1 MKILAIRGCNI
12 ASLEGKFE
20 VDFTVEPLVSAGI
33 FAITGATGA
42 GKSSL
47 LDTMCLALYG
57 TTPRLQSAR
66 GNVSIVDVIEN
77 SRGESKQ
84 NVLQQGDA
92 RNLLR
97 RGTSSG
103 YAEVDFL
110 SVDGNVYR
118 SRWSVKRARNR
129 IDGKLQNADVELY
142 NLTADSAVSGTK
154 SELLNRIIDLLGLTF
169 HQFTRSILLA
179 QGEFATFLKADQN
192 EKSELLEK
200 LTGTDIYSKIS
211 GLIYNHYANVKSD
224 YDALAQKI
232 GANELLDDEVRSGM
246 EAELNGFIEQQAAQ
260 TQEKEQ
266 LSKLQEVINE
276 VDSQH
281 VQLQRLNTSLQE
293 QHALIASHSARISHV
308 QRLDLVEPARE
319 DYNALT
325 IASNQLKDSEA
336 KAAETQ
342 ANIETLQSKLTSLTT
357 TFTQAG
363 DAVVVLKQQ
372 HDLKAPEITKAQA
385 LDVQMETLSLDLKK
399 EKEALDGTLAKAETA
414 RKEKTDQQTAI
425 QKLHD
430 NLKTVDA
437 WIESYKEK
445 EQVAANFEVI
455 SVLLRNATAAK
466 KNSDAHLATKK
477 EKEELLANTQ
487 ASIAL
492 LEKEVGEQTTRI
504 EEKEK
509 TLAELNAQ
517 LAAFDSD
524 AMSTKRDQLQLRAD
538 ALLTLKSNV
547 QLYAQQLKQRNEVQ
561 TKRTECEKAIAEC
574 RERIAAEEQEGV
586 SLAAAKEKAEQ
597 IQQRMQLA
605 ISDNCETMRNTL
617 AEGMP
622 CPVCGSTEHPYRAGN
637 VQLDEAMHTLE
648 QEVTSARKTYEAW
661 QIRMEGY
668 KQRLAFNTN
677 TLTQLPDV
685 TQLDE
690 ALLQLENA
698 NNALLKTAQLAAV
711 DTKAAAFADQLDVFI
726 GQIKEALSSLAA
738 QEQFVRK
745 TQQQRD
751 ALQTEVKTMTSQS
764 ATSKSACDK
773 AKLLSVSYSDEI
785 GNLMVSVTKETA
797 IYNEN
802 IDAVSQYFP
811 NPEWIKNWNE
821 SASTFFTQ
829 LKHFVEKWKEATAS
843 SVQLKHE
850 IEKQEE
856 TLKAKDNLLV
866 HISEQLQQAET
877 TYKQRVNDLEQL
889 KKQRNVLLEGKA
901 VEVVLE
907 QMKKEAKDAQSQY
920 ESLQKQCNETDKAL
934 KLFSGIQSQL
944 KQDQESLQK
953 QIETKQQQLAA
964 FTETASQTS
973 NESFTLD
980 AVLDLLRWNKAE
992 ADQERAFVKELF
1004 DKKSKLEIGYNER
1017 LQALNDYKARQRFT
1031 DKTDEERE
1039 ALQLRN
1045 KELTELILTLTKQID
1060 STKTDLLQDEK
1071 NRKLNK
1077 ELLEQRKQKQAVLD
1091 KWAKLNDL
1099 AGSADGKKFQRIA
1112 QQHTLDI
1119 LLKYANVHLRILN
1132 KRYALERI
1140 PDTLALQIIDHDIC
1154 DEKRSIHTLSGGET
1168 FLVSLGL
1175 ALGLASLSSNRM
1187 KVESLFIDE
1196 GFGSLDSETLR
1207 VAMDALECLHA
1218 HGRKV
1223 GVISHVQE
1231 MTERI
1236 AVQIHI
1242 QKNMNGSSSIEIRG

>member
-77 SRGESKQ
+77 SRGESKL

-154 SELLNRIIDLLGLTF
+154 SELWNRIIDLLGLTF

-211 GLIYNHYANVKSD
+211 GLIYNHYAAVKAD
-224 YDALAQKI
+224 YDVLAQKI

-246 EAELNGFIEQQAAQ
+246 EAELDGFIEQQAAQ

-266 LSKLQEVINE
+266 LRKLQEVIGE

-281 VQLQRLNTSLQE
+281 VQQQLNASLQQ

-336 KAAETQ
+336 KAVETQ
-342 ANIETLQSKLTSLTT
+342 ANIESLQSKLTSLTST
-357 TFTQAG
+357 CMQAG
-363 DAVVVLKQQ
+363 DAVVALKQL
-372 HDLKAPEITKAQA
+372 HDLKAPDITKAQA

-399 EKEALDGTLAKAETA
+399 EKAALDGTLAKAEAA

-425 QKLHD
+425 QGLRD
-430 NLKTVDA
+430 NLKTVDT

-445 EQVAANFEVI
+445 EQVAANFDVI
-455 SVLLRNATAAK
+455 SVLLRNATTAK
-466 KNSDAHLATKK
+466 KNSDAYLATKK
-477 EKEELLANTQ
+477 EKADLLEKTQ
-487 ASIAL
+487 ATIAL

-504 EEKEK
+504 AEKEK
-509 TLAELNAQ
+509 TLSELNAQ
-517 LAAFDSD
+517 LAAFDSE
-524 AMSTKRDQLQLRAD
+524 AMSAKRDQLQQRAD

-547 QLYAQQLKQRNEVQ
+547 QLYTQQLKQRNEVLS
-561 TKRTECEKAIAEC
+561 KRTECEKAIKEC
-574 RERIAAEEQEGV
+574 HDRIAEEEQMGI

-622 CPVCGSTEHPYRAGN
+622 CPVCGSTEHPYRQGN
-637 VQLDEAMHTLE
+637 VQLDEAMHALE

-677 TLTQLPDV
+677 TLSELPDV
-685 TQLDE
+685 TLLDE
-690 ALLQLENA
+690 ALRQLESA
-698 NNALLKTAQLAAV
+698 NNALLKTAQLSAV
-711 DTKAAAFADQLDVFI
+711 DTKEAAFADQLDVFI

-738 QEQFVRK
+738 QEQQVRK

-751 ALQTEVKTMTSQS
+751 TLQTDVNTLTSQN
-764 ATSKSACDK
+764 ATSRSDCDK
-773 AKLLSVSYSDEI
+773 AKLLSVSYGDEN
-785 GNLMVSVTKETA
+785 GNLTVSVTKETDA
-797 IYNEN
+797 YNDS

-829 LKHFVEKWKEATAS
+829 LKNFVDKWKEATAS
-843 SVQLKHE
+843 SVQLKHD

-856 TLKAKDNLLV
+856 TLKAKDNLLL
-866 HISEQLQQAET
+866 HITEQLHQAET
-877 TYKQRVNDLEQL
+877 TYKQRIDDLEQL
-889 KKQRNVLLEGKA
+889 KKQRSALLEGKK
-901 VEVVLE
+901 VEVVQE
-907 QMKKEAKDAQSQY
+907 QMKEEAKQAQSQY
-920 ESLQKQCNETDKAL
+920 ESLQKQCNETDKEL
-934 KLFSGIQSQL
+934 KLLSGILSQL

-953 QIETKQQQLAA
+953 QIATKQQQLAS
-964 FTETASQTS
+964 FTETVSQTS

-980 AVLDLLRWNKAE
+980 AILDLLQWNKAE

-1004 DKKSKLEIGYNER
+1004 DKRSKLEIGYNER

-1039 ALQLRN
+1039 ALQLRSN
-1045 KELTELILTLTKQID
+1045 ELTELMLALTKQID
-1060 STKTDLLQDEK
+1060 SMKTVLLQDEK

-1077 ELLEQRKQKQAVLD
+1077 ELLEQRIQKQAVLD

-1242 QKNMNGSSSIEIRG
+1242 QKNMNGSSTIEIRG